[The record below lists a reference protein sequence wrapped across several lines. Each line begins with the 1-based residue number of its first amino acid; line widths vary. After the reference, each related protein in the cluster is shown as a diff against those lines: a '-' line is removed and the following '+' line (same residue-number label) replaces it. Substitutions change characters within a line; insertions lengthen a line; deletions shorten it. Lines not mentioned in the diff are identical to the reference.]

1 MVVGVVDDPVPT
13 GLGAALQPAYVVY
26 TSVLQV
32 APTAVELLMR
42 SNVSIVPAALVR
54 TVLPE
59 TQWRARVAAPVRWFG
74 GALLSDAALVALI
87 ALVSITAAIAM
98 WINGMLPELAV
109 RRAVGARRRDVLL
122 NILGRSATMI
132 VAGLGLGVMLAYL
145 SADPLSAIVP
155 GVQGIDTRTVVEVAL
170 MVIAATGAA
179 ILVPAWRACRRSPIE
194 LLVSESPGS

>member
-1 MVVGVVDDPVPT
+1 MGTANIAIAECGNCSQGGIGTPLRPVAIALNAVSADTFRALRAHLIEGRWIADTDTWQAQRVAVISQGLARAHFENGRAIGRAIQLGQGRDNRFMVVGVVDDPVPA

-87 ALVSITAAIAM
+87 VS
-98 WINGMLPELAV
+98 GREPLA
-109 RRAVGARRRDVLL
+109 D
-122 NILGRSATMI
+122 
-132 VAGLGLGVMLAYL
+132 
-145 SADPLSAIVP
+145 
-155 GVQGIDTRTVVEVAL
+155 
-170 MVIAATGAA
+170 
-179 ILVPAWRACRRSPIE
+179 
-194 LLVSESPGS
+194 